1 MEPAFVA
8 MGFLIIFYVLNLI
21 VVGYLFIYHTRMLL
35 VNETTYEMKRRPN
48 IKYFSSRD
56 KEHPFDQGILP
67 NLAQVFKVSAAY
79 PIEWEEPSSNTRG
92 VPLSPS

>member
-35 VNETTYEMKRRPN
+35 VNETTY
-48 IKYFSSRD
+48 
-56 KEHPFDQGILP
+56 
-67 NLAQVFKVSAAY
+67 
-79 PIEWEEPSSNTRG
+79 
-92 VPLSPS
+92 